1 MSFKKAINL
10 LKVINKQ
17 EYIANKK
24 KIANSSLLTFSSYN
38 EDLKIRQDNL
48 RFESYKILQPIM
60 YFGIIFL
67 FIMSIGVA
75 KIDNKFIHDHTIIS
89 ICLLLIALLPL
100 LIVLH
105 NFIKFLTITLIIRFP
120 KMGIIGVQLITYLVF
135 YKLLIDIIPENC
147 KPFLIFKIIIL
158 SVLVIIQSIIFIKHL
173 PNYLDFEISDTVSL
187 LLITITIF
195 TKVLTIELPRIIDT
209 SLVVLSITQNVL
221 NGFFKYKYKSD
232 RKKANEIF
240 NNQLLSEK
248 IDYKELI
255 KCYAIGGNKY
265 KDKIIENEKFLRKI
279 NSVEVENI
287 K

>member
-1 MSFKKAINL
+1 MSFKK
-10 LKVINKQ
+10 VIKQLEVIDKQ
-17 EYIANKK
+17 EYVANRK
-24 KIANSSLLTFSSYN
+24 KIANFSLLTFNSYK

-48 RFESYKILQPIM
+48 RFESYKIVQPII
-60 YFGIIFL
+60 YFGLIFL
-67 FIMSIGVA
+67 LIMITGVT
-75 KIDNKFIHDHTIIS
+75 KIDYKFIHDNTITS
-89 ICLLLIALLPL
+89 ICLLLLVLSLLFV
-100 LIVLH
+100 VLH

-135 YKLLIDIIPENC
+135 YKLLNDIIPQNC

-158 SVLVIIQSIIFIKHL
+158 SVLVISQSIIFVKHL

-221 NGFFKYKYKSD
+221 NGFFKYKYKND
-232 RKKANEIF
+232 RKKAKEIF
-240 NNQLLSEK
+240 NNQLLSKK

-265 KDKIIENEKFLRKI
+265 KDKIMENEKFLRKI
-279 NSVEVENI
+279 NSVEV
-287 K
+287 

>member
-1 MSFKKAINL
+1 MSFKK
-10 LKVINKQ
+10 VIKQLEVIDKQ
-17 EYIANKK
+17 EYIANRK
-24 KIANSSLLTFSSYN
+24 KIANFSLLTFSSYK

-48 RFESYKILQPIM
+48 RFESYKIVQPII
-60 YFGIIFL
+60 YFGLIFL
-67 FIMSIGVA
+67 VIMITGVT
-75 KIDNKFIHDHTIIS
+75 KIDYKFIHDNTITS
-89 ICLLLIALLPL
+89 ICLLLLVLSLLFV
-100 LIVLH
+100 VLH

-135 YKLLIDIIPENC
+135 YKLLNDIIPQNC

-158 SVLVIIQSIIFIKHL
+158 SVLVISQSIIFVKHL

-221 NGFFKYKYKSD
+221 NGFFKYKYKND
-232 RKKANEIF
+232 RKKAKEIF
-240 NNQLLSEK
+240 NNQLLSKK

-265 KDKIIENEKFLRKI
+265 KDKIMENEKFLRKI
-279 NSVEVENI
+279 NSVEV
-287 K
+287 

>member
-1 MSFKKAINL
+1 MSFKKVINL
-10 LKVINKQ
+10 LEVINKQ

-48 RFESYKILQPIM
+48 RFDSFKTLQPII
-60 YFGIIFL
+60 YFGIISL
-67 FIMSIGVA
+67 FIMLTGVA
-75 KIDNKFIHDHTIIS
+75 KIDNKFIHDNTIIS
-89 ICLLLIALLPL
+89 VCLLLLALLL
-100 LIVLH
+100 LSVVLH
-105 NFIKFLTITLIIRFP
+105 NFIRFLTITLIIRFP

-135 YKLLIDIIPENC
+135 YKLLNDIIPENC
-147 KPFLIFKIIIL
+147 KPFLIFKIFII

-221 NGFFKYKYKSD
+221 NVFLKYKYKSD

-265 KDKIIENEKFLRKI
+265 KDKIMENEKFLRKI

>member
-1 MSFKKAINL
+1 MLFKKIINL
-10 LKVINKQ
+10 LEVIDKK

-24 KIANSSLLTFSSYN
+24 KIANFSLLTFSSYK

-48 RFESYKILQPIM
+48 RFESYKIVQPIIF
-60 YFGIIFL
+60 FGLIFL
-67 FIMSIGVA
+67 VIMLTGVT
-75 KIDNKFIHDHTIIS
+75 KIDYKFIHDNTITS
-89 ICLLLIALLPL
+89 ICLLLLILSLLFV
-100 LIVLH
+100 VLH
-105 NFIKFLTITLIIRFP
+105 NFIKYLTITLIIRFP

-135 YKLLIDIIPENC
+135 YKLLNDIIPQNC
-147 KPFLIFKIIIL
+147 KPVLIFKIIIL
-158 SVLVIIQSIIFIKHL
+158 SVLVISQSIIFVKHL

-221 NGFFKYKYKSD
+221 NGFFKYKYKND
-232 RKKANEIF
+232 RKKAKEIF
-240 NNQLLSEK
+240 NNQLLSKK

-265 KDKIIENEKFLRKI
+265 KDKIMENEKFLRKI
-279 NSVEVENI
+279 NSVEV
-287 K
+287 